1 MARLVLTSPGC
12 AVRSVPLVKRIT
24 SVGRGAEVDVRLED
38 AGAPDHALTLLWDGR
53 SYRAGSVGAPFLVDG
68 KKRDAHVMKD
78 GDVIRVSD
86 TWIAL
91 SLSDAPPDAVSATDR
106 GQEALSTLHRL
117 TDFSARLLQSGDV
130 RALLEALL
138 DEAIDLTGGDRG
150 FLVLVEGEQRSV
162 KVARNVA
169 RENVARDLETLSD
182 TVVDRVL
189 GSGEP
194 LLVSDATAD
203 PDFSAS
209 TSVVNLK
216 LSSVLCVPLMHRGRP
231 FGLVYV
237 GSDRVGTHFDRRG
250 LDTLTIFA
258 AQASLLVQNALLL
271 DELRAD
277 NRGLRERLEQ
287 QRFGEILGSCP
298 GMQEVY
304 RQIEKVAPTDLSV
317 LVVGETGTG
326 KELVAREL
334 HRRSPRAGGPF
345 VAINCGALPE
355 TLLESELF
363 GHVKGA
369 FTGAVATRPGRF
381 QQASG
386 GTLFLDEVGD
396 MPPVLQVKLLR
407 ALQDRTVQKVG
418 DHRDEPVDIR
428 VIAATHRTLE
438 EEVKRGAFREDLYY
452 RLATLT
458 LRVPPLRDRGEDV
471 AVLARG
477 FLRTFSEAYRTAARG
492 FTPAALVAI
501 RRHGWPG
508 NVRELENRIKKAV
521 VLSDGPLV
529 RAEDL
534 DFPRE
539 ELPPLT
545 PLQEAKDEFERRY
558 VLEALKRHGGNRA
571 RTARALGVD
580 PRTIFRLL
588 EKMEG
593 VPPDRDEEPG

>member
-1 MARLVLTSPGC
+1 MARLVLTSPGG

-38 AGAPDHALTLLWDGR
+38 PGAPDHALTLLWDGR
-53 SYRAGSVGAPFLVDG
+53 TYRAGSVGSPFLIDG

-78 GDVIRVSD
+78 GDVIRVAD

-91 SLSDAPPDAVSATDR
+91 SLTDAPAEAGPGKESEREANATLR
-106 GQEALSTLHRL
+106 RL

-130 RALLEALL
+130 TALLEALL

-150 FLVLVEGEQRSV
+150 FLVLVEGEQRVV

-169 RENVARDLETLSD
+169 RENVALDLERLSD
-182 TVVDRVL
+182 TVVERVL
-189 GSGEP
+189 RSGEP
-194 LLVSDATAD
+194 LLVSDATVD
-203 PDFSAS
+203 PEFSAS

-231 FGLVYV
+231 IGLVYV

-287 QRFGEILGSCP
+287 QRFGDLLGSCP

-317 LVVGETGTG
+317 LVMGETGTG

-334 HRRSPRAGGPF
+334 HRRSPRAAGPF
-345 VAINCGALPE
+345 VAINCGAIPE

-396 MPPVLQVKLLR
+396 MPQVLQVKLLR

-428 VIAATHRTLE
+428 VVAATHRTLE
-438 EEVKRGAFREDLYY
+438 DEVKRGTFREDLYY

-477 FLRTFSEAYRTAARG
+477 FLVTFAEAYRAGAHG
-492 FTPAALVAI
+492 FTAGALAAI
-501 RRHGWPG
+501 RRHSWPG

-534 DFPRE
+534 DFPPE

-588 EKMEG
+588 ERMDD
-593 VPPDRDEEPG
+593 VPPDREEEPG

>member
-1 MARLVLTSPGC
+1 MARLVLTAPGG

-24 SVGRGAEVDVRLED
+24 SVGRGAEVDVRLE
-38 AGAPDHALTLLWDGR
+38 APGVADHALTLLWDGR
-53 SYRAGSVGAPFLVDG
+53 TYRAGSVGAPFLVDG

-78 GDVIRVSD
+78 GDVIRVAD

-91 SLSDAPPDAVSATDR
+91 SLTDVPSETGSGKESDREAHATLR
-106 GQEALSTLHRL
+106 RL

-130 RALLEALL
+130 AALLEALL

-150 FLVLVEGEQRSV
+150 FLVLVEGEQRVV

-169 RENVARDLETLSD
+169 RENVALDLERLSD
-182 TVVDRVL
+182 TVVERVL
-189 GSGEP
+189 RSGEP
-194 LLVSDATAD
+194 LLVSDATVD
-203 PDFSAS
+203 PEFSAS

-277 NRGLRERLEQ
+277 NRGLREQLEH
-287 QRFGEILGSCP
+287 QRFGDLLGSCP

-334 HRRSPRAGGPF
+334 HRRSPRAAGPF

-396 MPPVLQVKLLR
+396 MPQVLQVKLLR

-418 DHRDEPVDIR
+418 DHRDETVDIR

-438 EEVKRGAFREDLYY
+438 DEVKRGTFREDLYY

-477 FLRTFSEAYRTAARG
+477 FLVTFAAAYRAAARG
-492 FTPAALVAI
+492 FTPGALAAI
-501 RRHGWPG
+501 RRHPWPG

-521 VLSDGPLV
+521 VLSDGPVV

-534 DFPRE
+534 DFAAE

-588 EKMEG
+588 ERMDD
-593 VPPDRDEEPG
+593 VPPDREEEPG